1 MPDVAPAGLLDMK
14 EGKLEAGLPADFTI
28 FDPGPRLDRREDH
41 PAKQVE
47 KHPVRRLRR
56 QRNGGVHGGRWSSRS
71 LPARLT
77 HDRPDQLGS
86 YLALYRCGFCGGLSI
101 GVDTIRA
108 GPDQARGARRRAEN
122 RLRQYRATNVL
133 RTGNKKLAA
142 ATLVLDGAK
151 GAVAVLFA
159 DIYEPDIAIVAAAG
173 ALLGHLFPVWLKFRG
188 GKGVAIALGILLAL
202 SLPVGGLACATW
214 LLAAVL
220 FRYSSLSALLAMA
233 AAPLYMW
240 WLANPQRTEFVA
252 AMAILVWIRHHPEHP
267 TPDTRRRSK
276 DRFSRKG

>member
-1 MPDVAPAGLLDMK
+1 MIDPISWAHTWPYIVAAFAAAYLLGSIPFGLVLTKLAGLGD
-14 EGKLEAGLPADFTI
+14 
-28 FDPGPRLDRREDH
+28 
-41 PAKQVE
+41 
-47 KHPVRRLRR
+47 VRKI
-56 QRNGGVHGGRWSSRS
+56 
-71 LPARLT
+71 
-77 HDRPDQLGS
+77 GS
-86 YLALYRCGFCGGLSI
+86 GNI
-101 GVDTIRA
+101 G
-108 GPDQARGARRRAEN
+108 
-122 RLRQYRATNVL
+122 ATNVL

-151 GAVAVLFA
+151 GAFAVLFA
-159 DIYEPDIAIVAAAG
+159 DIYGLDIAIVAAAG

-188 GKGVAIALGILLAL
+188 GKGVATALGILLAL

-252 AMAILVWIRHHPEHP
+252 AMAILVWIRHHQNI
-267 TPDTRRRSK
+267 RRLILGEEAK
-276 DRFSRKG
+276 IGFSRKG